1 MTPDGNKHKNG
12 KQFFILL
19 THLQD
24 MNKSIQIQSSPATHE
39 IFNHLF
45 RLTIL
50 LHTLIIYLYL
60 GKGANDRKGIGREI
74 TVSIH
79 ISLLSFVYS
88 ALVSPHGSLDEINR
102 TNVYILPYNPYP
114 VNPPPSL
121 YNCSISFHENT
132 CP

>member
-1 MTPDGNKHKNG
+1 MRKGAFIPHHAEQRSTRPALHLDRTSQQRDKHFLELRQARIAKHKNG

-24 MNKSIQIQSSPATHE
+24 MNKSIQIQPSPATHE

-50 LHTLIIYLYL
+50 LHILIIYLYL
-60 GKGANDRKGIGREI
+60 GKGANERYGIGREI

-79 ISLLSFVYS
+79 ISLLSFVYRG
-88 ALVSPHGSLDEINR
+88 LVSSHRSL
-102 TNVYILPYNPYP
+102 
-114 VNPPPSL
+114 
-121 YNCSISFHENT
+121 
-132 CP
+132 